1 MPLLVLVRHGESL
14 WNKLNLFTGW
24 VDIPLSEKGIQEALK
39 AGELLKDYKFDVI
52 FTSELVRAI
61 QTAMLIMSRN
71 KHGVAKIEHE
81 SGKMKEWSIVYGEHG
96 KNYIPVYK
104 AWQLNERYYGKLQGW
119 NKDYARK
126 VYGDE
131 QVLLWRRSYDI
142 APPDGESLKDT
153 AERTIPY
160 LKERIIPEL
169 EKGKNVL
176 VSAHGNSLRSVVMY
190 IENLTKEEVLRLNI
204 PTGVPLIY
212 GYKDGKLIR
221 KGYLT
226 EHGFITNLV
235 D

>member
-1 MPLLVLVRHGESL
+1 
-14 WNKLNLFTGW
+14 
-24 VDIPLSEKGIQEALK
+24 
-39 AGELLKDYKFDVI
+39 
-52 FTSELVRAI
+52 
-61 QTAMLIMSRN
+61 
-71 KHGVAKIEHE
+71 
-81 SGKMKEWSIVYGEHG
+81 
-96 KNYIPVYK
+96 
-104 AWQLNERYYGKLQGW
+104 LNERYYGKLQGW
-119 NKDYARK
+119 NKDYARE

-153 AERTIPY
+153 AGRTIPY

-212 GYKDGKLIR
+212 EYKDGKLIR

-226 EHGFITNLV
+226 EHGFITNLI

>member
-1 MPLLVLVRHGESL
+1 MALLVLVRHGESL
-14 WNKLNLFTGW
+14 WNKLNIFTGW
-24 VDIPLSEKGIQEALK
+24 VDIPLSENGIQEALK
-39 AGELLKDYKFDVI
+39 AGDLLKDYKFDVI

-81 SGKMKEWSIVYGEHG
+81 NGMMKEWGTVYGEHG
-96 KNYIPVYK
+96 RNYIPVYK

-142 APPDGESLKDT
+142 APPGGESLKDT
-153 AERTIPY
+153 AKRTIPY

-176 VSAHGNSLRSVVMY
+176 VSAHGNSLRSVVMH

-204 PTGVPLIY
+204 PTGIPLIY
-212 GYKDGKLIR
+212 EYKNRELIR

-226 EHGFITNLV
+226 EKGFINKLIR
-235 D
+235 